1 MDHLDR
7 QALEMLK
14 EVMEDD
20 FPLLITTFL
29 QDSENRIRTL
39 NALVNSDNADAV
51 RRAAHSFKGSCK
63 NIGANLLAS
72 YCADL
77 EEKGAGNNVENIQD
91 DLDRIKTEYQT
102 VKSLLLSV

>member
-20 FPLLITTFL
+20 FALLITTFL

-39 NALVNSDNADAV
+39 NALIKSDNADAV

-63 NIGANLLAS
+63 NIGAIILAS
-72 YCADL
+72 YCSDL
-77 EEKGAGNNVENIQD
+77 EEKGAANNLENIQVD
-91 DLDRIKTEYQT
+91 IDRIKAEYET
-102 VKSLLLSV
+102 VKNLLLSV